1 MTGNQQFFLF
11 LWQWSEH
18 LFNVQLLFNSFPY
31 QIRFVL
37 KSACPCFHE
46 VFAYQTLRRRML
58 YPAELRRHSLIFGL
72 NTGFSASRSDNRF
85 YGNSHFLWLVTNN
98 FFCFFDSEANT
109 FLMFNSC
116 SIRFR
121 TRSDLYSN
129 LPVPASMRCSLTKH
143 LGGPCFIR

>member
-1 MTGNQQFFLF
+1 MAGETQVSQSPNKKRRRIDT
-11 LWQWSEH
+11 
-18 LFNVQLLFNSFPY
+18 SFCVECGVLG
-31 QIRFVL
+31 QIRTAGP
-37 KSACPCFHE
+37 S
-46 VFAYQTLRRRML
+46 LRRRVL

-72 NTGFSASRSDNRF
+72 NTRFSASRSDNRF

-109 FLMFNSC
+109 FFMFNSC

-129 LPVPASMRCSLTKH
+129 LPVPASMRCSLSKH
-143 LGGPCFIR
+143 LGGGRSILLSYGRILTTN